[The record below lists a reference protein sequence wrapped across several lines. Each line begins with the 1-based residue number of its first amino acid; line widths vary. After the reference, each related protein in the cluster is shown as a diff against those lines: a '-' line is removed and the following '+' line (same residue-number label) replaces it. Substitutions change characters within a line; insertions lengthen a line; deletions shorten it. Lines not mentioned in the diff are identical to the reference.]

1 MNTLKT
7 DKNTKKW
14 NKNKNW
20 LFEITSVFEG
30 MKSENYL
37 KVIWIPS
44 SDTWTLCRG
53 RLGLNED
60 VNLFK
65 MFFCSL
71 FPHRLK
77 TTSCKKFFMKE
88 NAMLRVICHQKL
100 GISYEMRNRQ
110 SADCWLSLCRNK
122 LVWLILFKQQQSV
135 PCIFLWHVMGSNEAK
150 ASHFSTVSMTKKT
163 KEKKNQKNPTYWSPI
178 NTKKQ
183 NKTPVEIN
191 SLW

>member
-1 MNTLKT
+1 
-7 DKNTKKW
+7 
-14 NKNKNW
+14 
-20 LFEITSVFEG
+20 

-71 FPHRLK
+71 FTHRLK

-88 NAMLRVICHQKL
+88 NAMLHVICHQKL
-100 GISYEMRNRQ
+100 SVAYFIGNSQ
-110 SADCWLSLCRNK
+110 SAECWLSLCRNK
-122 LVWLILFKQQQSV
+122 LVCCCLNRISQSV

-150 ASHFSTVSMTKKT
+150 ASHFSTVSMTKK
-163 KEKKNQKNPTYWSPI
+163 KRKKKPYLLISNKH
-178 NTKKQ
+178 KKKKTI

>member
-1 MNTLKT
+1 
-7 DKNTKKW
+7 
-14 NKNKNW
+14 
-20 LFEITSVFEG
+20 

-71 FPHRLK
+71 FTHRLK

-88 NAMLRVICHQKL
+88 NAMLRVI
-100 GISYEMRNRQ
+100 GNSQ
-110 SADCWLSLCRNK
+110 SAECWLSLCRNK
-122 LVWLILFKQQQSV
+122 LVCCCLNRISQSV

-150 ASHFSTVSMTKKT
+150 ASHFSTVSMTKKRR
-163 KEKKNQKNPTYWSPI
+163 KKNPYLLISNKHKKKKPI
-178 NTKKQ
+178 